1 MKIRSIISLAV
12 MSLLM
17 FQTNTIKASAFTFK
31 DEKYE
36 TYKSKN
42 AKQINISDDEYI
54 PPEVKLD
61 ITEESNM
68 DYLKKKT
75 ILKYEVAMAN
85 SNGEYTYVK
94 GFNSLDKAIDEV
106 NSIKNSKSASEEIP
120 VIIDN
125 NGIVVYA
132 TESIGRLTRLVDGV
146 ASSSRSYNVNVYP
159 TSTSKNAVTY
169 VNHGYM
175 DDMPIIEQTSTR
187 AKVEI
192 NGVIGWIDKKEKQVI
207 DGKERTVTNV
217 VQVPLNQAKNL
228 SYYKRSGND
237 LIHYMSSNIAGT
249 GGYSSVIGKAPSF
262 MKDGVKYYSYDGNYF
277 YSSIEKLLSDAEK
290 GSHDNSINPS
300 NIYYNYYLYLPGRTK
315 TSYTANDINKYLNN
329 NTASNSILRNKGAEF
344 IQVQEKYGVNASFM
358 IGIAMNESGK
368 GTSSIALSKNNIFGL
383 NAVDASPGQSANYFE
398 TVADCINE
406 FGSHWMSKGYFNPS
420 DWRYEGSSLGNKGFG
435 VNVRYASDPYWGEK
449 ASSYMYAMDKYLS
462 GSSLSEYNKYNLG
475 IYTTSSKVTD
485 SKGNEMYKSSIDTV
499 VPILSTSGSNYKING
514 DRQVSTKPTTGN
526 YSWTNEMQVSTSSV
540 KKINSS
546 YSGALNQKQI
556 NAINKFEQF
565 YIYGSYTNPTIDLS
579 KTSSKITTK
588 SQANDML
595 AKTADG
601 KKRDRQIFLD
611 EWNKLSSGE
620 KSHAKM
626 KEVESEYKKMIHMLE
641 AAYYN
646 LGFFE
651 DTKNNR
657 SNLALNRVEAIRL
670 NNEDSQD
677 VGTRGRAIKEYQDVT
692 KYGENKDN
700 SERMKYLNQKH
711 NDAVNFLKSVE
722 LLIGNKTNEAMTAA
736 NKIGDSTIKS
746 FAVDNIN
753 KYTKKYTY
761 NQREAINKFEEFYI
775 YGSLKSPS
783 INLLDSSQ
791 YIKTSTQAK
800 NILAKTIDGQ
810 KRDRQKFLD
819 AWNKMSS
826 NEKSHSDMKKIS
838 AEYNKIINVTEAARE
853 LLSYYENIKSNVDS
867 IKLNRVKSISLNND
881 DNMSLG
887 MKGSCKKEYMEA
899 TKYGENSK
907 NSPRMNY
914 INQKYHD
921 SVNFLESVIYLV
933 GNKVDSA
940 NIEAKQIKDNTLSQ
954 VALQNIKSYSSKYT
968 YNQRQ
973 VLNKFEEFYIY
984 GSLYNPG
991 IDLSDKN
998 QPIKTSSQAVNILK
1012 TKVDG
1017 NVYDRQRF
1025 LDAWNKLSSSEKSHK
1040 DMAKVQNDYKKII
1053 SIVEAARENLKFYE
1067 NVKKDAKSIVKDYT
1081 LAKTLN
1087 STSNTKSGARGSAYN
1102 TYTKAKEHGEHSQ
1115 NSTRMKYMYDRYA
1128 DTVNFLD
1135 GVAYLKNKD
1144 FTNAK
1149 SKLNKIQDSTLKT
1162 VLNDRIKQL
1171 Q

>member
-12 MSLLM
+12 MSLII

-61 ITEESNM
+61 ITEESNI

-106 NSIKNSKSASEEIP
+106 NSIKNSKSTNEEIP
-120 VIIDN
+120 VIIDE

-159 TSTSKNAVTY
+159 TSTSKNEITY

-175 DDMPIIEQTSTR
+175 DDMPIIDQTSNR
-187 AKVEI
+187 VKVEI
-192 NGVIGWIDKKEKQVI
+192 NGVIGWIDKQEKQVI
-207 DGKERTVTNV
+207 DKKERTVTNV

-237 LIHYMSSNIAGT
+237 LIHYMSSNIVGT

-262 MKDGVKYYSYDGNYF
+262 MKDGAKYYSYDGNYF

-290 GSHDNSINPS
+290 GNHNNSVNP
-300 NIYYNYYLYLPGRTK
+300 NDIYYNYYLYLPGRTK

-329 NTASNSILRNKGAEF
+329 NTSSNSILRNKGAEF
-344 IQVQEKYGVNASFM
+344 IQAQEKYGVNASFM

-383 NAVDASPGQSANYFE
+383 NAVDASPGQSANYFK

-449 ASSYMYAMDKYLS
+449 ASSYMYAMDKYIS
-462 GSSLSEYNKYNLG
+462 GSSLSEHNKYSLG
-475 IYTTSSKVTD
+475 IYTTSSSVKD
-485 SKGNEMYKSSIDTV
+485 GKGNEMYKSSIDTV

-514 DRQVSTKPTTGN
+514 DRQVSAKPTTGN

-556 NAINKFEQF
+556 SAINKFEQF

-579 KTSSKITTK
+579 KSSSKITTK
-588 SQANDML
+588 SQANDIL
-595 AKTADG
+595 AKTTDG

-611 EWNKLSSGE
+611 EWNKLSSSE
-620 KSHAKM
+620 KSNSQMQKIY
-626 KEVESEYKKMIHMLE
+626 KEYNQIINVTE
-641 AAYYN
+641 AAKEMLTYY
-646 LGFFE
+646 E
-651 DTKNNR
+651 YIK
-657 SNLALNRVEAIRL
+657 SNANSIKQNRVKAIELYNRD
-670 NNEDSQD
+670 NMSS
-677 VGTRGRAIKEYQDVT
+677 GRRGICVKEYNEAT
-692 KYGENKDN
+692 KYGENSKN
-700 SERMKYLNQKH
+700 SERMNYINQKYH
-711 NDAVNFLKSVE
+711 DSLNFLESVE
-722 LLIGNKTNEAMTAA
+722 LLFANKTNESMTEAK
-736 NKIGDSTIKS
+736 KIVDSTLKNLAI
-746 FAVDNIN
+746 DNIN
-753 KYTKKYTY
+753 KFTKKYNY
-761 NQREAINKFEEFYI
+761 NQREVINRFEEFYM
-775 YGSLKSPS
+775 YGPLEAPS
-783 INLLDSSQ
+783 INLLDSNQ
-791 YIKTSTQAK
+791 YIKTSSQAK
-800 NILAKTIDGQ
+800 NILAKTIDGK

-819 AWNKMSS
+819 AWNKLSS
-826 NEKSHSDMKKIS
+826 SEKSNSDMQKIYK
-838 AEYNKIINVTEAARE
+838 EYNKIINVTEAAKE
-853 LLSYYENIKSNVDS
+853 MLTYYEYIKSNENS
-867 IKLNRVKSISLNND
+867 IKQNRVKAIELYNR
-881 DNMSLG
+881 DNMSSG
-887 MKGSCKKEYMEA
+887 RRGICVKEYNEA

-907 NSPRMNY
+907 NSKRMNY

-921 SVNFLESVIYLV
+921 SLNFLESVELLI
-933 GNKVDSA
+933 GNKVDNA
-940 NIEAKQIKDNTLSQ
+940 NTEAKKIKDSNLSKT
-954 VALQNIKSYSSKYT
+954 ALENIKSYSNKYT

-973 VLNKFEEFYIY
+973 VINKFEEFYIY
-984 GSLYNPG
+984 GPLSVPG
-991 IDLSDKN
+991 IDLSNKN
-998 QPIKTSSQAVNILK
+998 QAIKTSSQAINILR
-1012 TKVDG
+1012 TKVSG
-1017 NVYDRQRF
+1017 TIYDRQRF
-1025 LDAWNKLSSSEKSHK
+1025 LDAWNKLSSNEKKHK
-1040 DMAKVQNDYKKII
+1040 DMVKINDEYKKII
-1053 SIVEAARENLKFYE
+1053 SITESARENLKFYE
-1067 NVKKDAKSIVKDYT
+1067 NVKKDAKSLVKNYS
-1081 LAKTLN
+1081 LAKSLN
-1087 STSNTKSGARGSAYN
+1087 STSNTKSGARGSASKA
-1102 TYTKAKEHGEHSQ
+1102 YTKAKEYGEHSK
-1115 NSTRMKYMYDRYA
+1115 NSTRMKYMYEKYA
-1128 DTVNFLD
+1128 DTVSFLD
-1135 GVAYLKNKD
+1135 GVAYLQKKD

-1149 SKLNKIQDSTLKT
+1149 SKLNKIKDSTLKK
-1162 VLNDRIKQL
+1162 VLSDRIKQL